1 MWRLLW
7 LGFLL
12 AQKQVIPAISSP
24 RHESAPVPSADGRRL
39 FFWRLDDPIGLGA
52 QDIFLSLW
60 DDSLGAYGP
69 SQHLSGGIND
79 HRGNI
84 PFGITPDGQYLL
96 VYKEFRNPHN
106 PCELGLSRRLSET
119 IWTAP
124 AQLKIKNFH
133 SESGSSLTASLGWDA
148 RTLLL
153 SMRGPDSRGG
163 EDLYVS
169 FYDPEQRVWSEPLS
183 LGPTI
188 NTSADEITPYLAP
201 DGITLYFSTNGRKD
215 SEGFDVYMT
224 RRLDD
229 TWQRWSV
236 PVRLPAPINSP
247 ADDYYFRTPALRPDL
262 AFFVSTDSLEKLG
275 REIYTATLPPAF
287 LPKPVVLISGRVIEH
302 RTQKPVGGQE
312 IRYYDLLEK
321 NLVGTAYAD
330 PETGSYK
337 IILPAG
343 TLYAI
348 VVVGSAYF
356 SISEQIDLRDINRY
370 RQITQDLRVVPLVV
384 GERVPLYG
392 LYFEVGDSTLRPES
406 QIELERLV
414 WLLSEKPTL
423 QIEVVGHTDS
433 TGSAALNER
442 LSWGRARA
450 VVSYL
455 VGRGIASERLRVR
468 GAGAAEP
475 IASNATPEG
484 RAQNRRV
491 EIRLITL

>member
-60 DDSLGAYGP
+60 DDSLGTYGLP
-69 SQHLSGGIND
+69 QHLSGGIND

-124 AQLKIKNFH
+124 VQLKIKNFH

-153 SMRGPDSRGG
+153 SMQGPDSRGG

-183 LGPTI
+183 LGPSI

-262 AFFVSTDSLEKLG
+262 AFFVSTDSLEKIG
-275 REIYTATLPPAF
+275 REIYTATLPPTF
-287 LPKPVVLISGRVIEH
+287 QPKPVALISGRVIES
-302 RTQKPVGGQE
+302 RSQKPVGGQE
-312 IRYYDLLEK
+312 IRYYDLLDK
-321 NLVGTAYAD
+321 TLVGTAYAD

-337 IILPAG
+337 IILPGG
-343 TLYAI
+343 TLYAV

-356 SISEQIDLRDINRY
+356 SISEQIDLRDLNRY
-370 RQITQDLRVVPLVV
+370 RQIIQDLRVVPLVM

-392 LYFEVGDSTLRPES
+392 LYFEVGDSTLRSES

-423 QIEVVGHTDS
+423 QIEIVGHTDS
-433 TGSAALNER
+433 TGSPALNER

-450 VVSYL
+450 VVTYL
-455 VGRGIASERLRVR
+455 IGRGIASERLRVR

>member
-1 MWRLLW
+1 MWRFLW

-12 AQKQVIPAISSP
+12 AQKQGIPAISSA

-60 DDSLGAYGP
+60 DDSLGTYGP
-69 SQHLSGGIND
+69 PQHLSGGIND

-124 AQLKIKNFH
+124 TQLKVKNFH

-183 LGPTI
+183 LGPLI

-201 DGITLYFSTNGRKD
+201 DGVTLYFSTNGRKD

-236 PVRLPAPINSP
+236 PVRLPAPINSA
-247 ADDYYFRTPALRPDL
+247 ADDYYFRTPALRPEL
-262 AFFVSTDSLEKLG
+262 AFFVSTDSLEKFG
-275 REIYTATLPPAF
+275 REIYTATLPPTF
-287 LPKPVVLISGRVIEH
+287 QPKPVALISGRVIES
-302 RTQKPVGGQE
+302 RSQKPVGGQE
-312 IRYYDLLEK
+312 IRYYDLLDK
-321 NLVGTAYAD
+321 TLVGTAYAD

-337 IILPAG
+337 IILPGG
-343 TLYAI
+343 TLYAV

-356 SISEQIDLRDINRY
+356 SISEQIDLRDLSRY
-370 RQITQDLRVVPLVV
+370 RQITQDLRVVPMLV

-414 WLLSEKPTL
+414 WLLSEKPSM
-423 QIEVVGHTDS
+423 QIEIVGHTDS
-433 TGSAALNER
+433 LGSALLNER

-450 VVSYL
+450 VASYL
-455 VGRGIASERLRVR
+455 MGRGIAPERLRVR
-468 GAGAAEP
+468 GAGATEP